1 MVKLSQAIDILSSML
16 EEHGDIDIKVWPYSG
31 QVYEADANNINIC
44 IDSKSGISFVMI
56 ED

>member
-1 MVKLSQAIDILSSML
+1 MKLSQAIDILSSML